1 MNKKGLE
8 LSINFIVILI
18 FCVIVLVFGLSL
30 AKNMFSEANEFKGE
44 VDKNTKREIESLL
57 SSGQRVAIP
66 LNTAKMNNGDTK
78 AFGLGILNTLENKD
92 KFIFYSEMSDGSEN
106 LQILP
111 KFVRIID
118 LKNNEKH
125 SESIT
130 VRVKGVDPGTYIVN
144 AVVCYDSGITDTSDP
159 NYEKGTCPAPKTTSI
174 EEEFNNRNT
183 NDPKF
188 KFSSYNQYGST
199 KKIYITVP

>member
-118 LKNNEKH
+118 LKNNQKH

-130 VRVKGVDPGTYIVN
+130 VRVNGVDPGTYIVN
-144 AVVCYDSGITDTSDP
+144 AVLCYPKDSTQTTP
-159 NYEKGTCPAPKTTSI
+159 GTCPAPKTKKVKD
-174 EEEFNNRNT
+174 EFT
-183 NDPKF
+183 GKGNDPKF